1 MEEMKKMPYVWLLTN
16 PLKQVICRNTYTYN
30 MNSKSE
36 ESKFFVPVVKDYM
49 DLSKGIWNVSLDTYV
64 IKTNHNAAD
73 IVLDISTNLVSGF
86 LFDKKK
92 NTNESRNVCLG
103 KIFLVSPPYMVTG
116 GPFEK
121 KWFNVQTNREF
132 SNFEIY
138 VQQNALSH
146 PLTSLEL
153 EFEIT
158 FLFQQIK

>member
-1 MEEMKKMPYVWLLTN
+1 
-16 PLKQVICRNTYTYN
+16 
-30 MNSKSE
+30 
-36 ESKFFVPVVKDYM
+36 
-49 DLSKGIWNVSLDTYV
+49 
-64 IKTNHNAAD
+64 
-73 IVLDISTNLVSGF
+73 
-86 LFDKKK
+86 
-92 NTNESRNVCLG
+92 
-103 KIFLVSPPYMVTG
+103 MVTG

-158 FLFQQIK
+158 FLFQRIK